1 MNFNRLKQV
10 RQQVYDSFERG
21 ADALFNLAD
30 ALLCESQA
38 QSLPELSLSPF
49 FERKFPSVY
58 EALSDGRLNVEQ
70 LRAMWVEALLCE
82 KGDNELIWI
91 AVDASN
97 IERPDARTS
106 EDRTI
111 IHLSNLPLVD
121 KPIGIGWSFSSVV
134 LIPDETSSWTPILDQ
149 QRISRSQT
157 AIRVAIAR
165 LRALKPL
172 FGNRRVLRPA
182 DPADATPGLLRAC

>member
-1 MNFNRLKQV
+1 MDFNRLKQV
-10 RQQVYDSFERG
+10 RQQLYASFERG

-38 QSLPELSLSPF
+38 QSLPELSLSPC

-58 EALSDGRLNVEQ
+58 EALSDGRINLEQ
-70 LRAMWVEALLCE
+70 IRALWVEALLAE
-82 KGDNELIWI
+82 KADTELIWI

-97 IERPDARTS
+97 IERPDAATS

-134 LIPDETSSWTPILDQ
+134 LIPDQTSSWTPIRDQ
-149 QRISRSQT
+149 QRISS
-157 AIRVAIAR
+157 
-165 LRALKPL
+165 
-172 FGNRRVLRPA
+172 
-182 DPADATPGLLRAC
+182 